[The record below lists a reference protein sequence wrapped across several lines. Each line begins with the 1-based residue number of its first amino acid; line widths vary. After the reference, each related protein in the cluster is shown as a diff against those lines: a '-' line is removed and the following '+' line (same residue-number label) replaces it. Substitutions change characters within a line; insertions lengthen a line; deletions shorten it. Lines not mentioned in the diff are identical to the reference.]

1 MHLAKSGKAVPF
13 FAPQSSIIPI
23 FHYSIGRRIM
33 AKLAKIKTPDI
44 LGKLKGPGKSH
55 LGIDIGRHTIKIV
68 ELRSTPKGMD
78 VVHHALSPTPPGGFR
93 VSAFAA
99 QLKEMIQEVRI
110 KNKQAVVGLAGKG
123 VATRR
128 LSLPN
133 IPEEEI
139 QEAIRWQAGELFPFS
154 LGDAMLAFQVLFRD
168 ESGGQPKQEVLVAA
182 ATRETVMEHVELVH
196 EAGLE
201 PVGLLAEPHA
211 LEQLWRHTNLGEG
224 EEGSIA
230 VLDLG
235 AHNTNIHIFHGGKL
249 QFSRHVPTSGDAFTM
264 ALTGM
269 IRAGEQEIEL
279 NTAQAEALKRQHGI
293 PSVEDRGKTAEGIPL
308 SQVAVR
314 IRPVLEKLET
324 EISRSF
330 DYYAFQFQGETITRL
345 LLAGGGAQLKGIET
359 FFADRFDLKVGFLD
373 PLASII
379 IQDSQVFSE
388 VDAAT
393 RPVFTVAV
401 GLSLPLTE
409 RFNLLPVDLQPHR
422 KRWNVR
428 APVAYAT
435 LGLLFLLPLG
445 QYAWQSQRQVSALQK
460 AVNIKNATF
469 EQYRYILQ
477 EHERLMMQNRQL
489 DAKLAHLP
497 KVDLRIP
504 EVAAALRL
512 ISQKIPEGL
521 ALTDMD
527 AGESDRR
534 GGLEVRLRGL
544 VFGQKEES
552 FPALTK
558 FMEQLEKSAVFTD
571 VQLGS
576 AGAGVRE
583 RTGALNFEITCRLK

>member
-1 MHLAKSGKAVPF
+1 VHLAESGKVSRW

-33 AKLAKIKTPDI
+33 AKLAKIKTPNI
-44 LGKLKGPGKSH
+44 LGKIKGPRKSH
-55 LGIDIGRHTIKIV
+55 LGIDIGTHTIKLV
-68 ELRSTPKGMD
+68 ELRSTPRGMD
-78 VVHHALSPTPPGGFR
+78 LVHHALSPTPPGGFQ
-93 VSAFAA
+93 VSVIAA
-99 QLKEMIQEVRI
+99 QLKELLQENRI
-110 KNKQAVVGLAGKG
+110 KTKQAVVGLAGKG
-123 VATRR
+123 VAARR

-133 IPEEEI
+133 IPEEEV

-154 LGDAMLAFQVLFRD
+154 LGDAMLAFQVLARD
-168 ESGGQPKQEVLVAA
+168 ESSGKSKQEVMAVA
-182 ATRETVMEHVELVH
+182 ATREAVMTHVEVLQQ
-196 EAGLE
+196 AGLE
-201 PVGLLAEPHA
+201 PVGLMAEPHA
-211 LEQLWRHTNLGEG
+211 LEQLWRNTNLGEG

-235 AHNTNIHIFHGGKL
+235 AHNTNIHIFHEGEL
-249 QFSRHVPTSGDAFTM
+249 QFSRYVPTSGDAFTM

-345 LLAGGGAQLKGIET
+345 LLAGGGAKLKGIET
-359 FFADRFDLKVGFLD
+359 FFAERFDLKVGFLD
-373 PLASII
+373 PLAPII
-379 IQDSQVFSE
+379 IQDSPAFSQL
-388 VDAAT
+388 DAAT
-393 RPVFTVAV
+393 RPVFSVAV

-445 QYAWQSQRQVSALQK
+445 QYAWQSHRQVATLQK
-460 AVNIKNATF
+460 AVNIKNASF

-477 EHERLMMQNRQL
+477 EHERLMMQNSQL
-489 DAKLAHLP
+489 DARLTNLP
-497 KVDLRIP
+497 EMDLRIP
-504 EVAAALRL
+504 EVAAAMRV

-521 ALTDMD
+521 ALSDMD
-527 AGESDRR
+527 VKESDRR

-544 VFGQKEES
+544 IFGQKEES
-552 FPALTK
+552 FPALTS
-558 FMEQLEKSAVFTD
+558 FMEQLEESPVFTD

-576 AGAGVRE
+576 AGGGGRE
-583 RTGALNFEITCRLK
+583 REGALNFEITCRIR